1 VLNNLRRNEMK
12 AATGLMNARNTRW
25 AIPLGMAVIAYG
37 WLYLVSAMAAE
48 SGTPGKV
55 AASFEQ
61 LDLNG
66 DHLLSPD
73 EAKAVPGL
81 PEKFGELDIEHDGM
95 LNRTEFSQFVP
106 ATQELSVQIPAAQSP
121 SFDELD
127 VDGDKLISPEEAKA
141 VPGLAEKIPELDI
154 EHDGMLNR
162 TEFSKFKPATESTGK
177 LLPR

>member
-1 VLNNLRRNEMK
+1 
-12 AATGLMNARNTRW
+12 
-25 AIPLGMAVIAYG
+25 MAVIAC
-37 WLYLVSAMAAE
+37 WFYLGGAMAAE

-55 AASFEQ
+55 ALSFEQ

-95 LNRTEFSQFVP
+95 LNRTEFSKFIP
-106 ATQELSVQIPAAQSP
+106 ATQELSVQTPAAVSP

-127 VDGDKLISPEEAKA
+127 VDGDTLISVEEAKA
-141 VPGLAEKIPELDI
+141 VPGLVKKISELDLD
-154 EHDGMLNR
+154 HDGKLNR
-162 TEFSKFKPATESTGK
+162 TEFSEFKPATESTDK
-177 LLPR
+177 PLPR